1 MNETD
6 LRTQIR
12 EAVRQAL
19 NDAGVAASPD
29 NGKPSPKEYFAPWT
43 GASYEAHPSQQK
55 FDIAEASNLLDKQ
68 VAQFGNL
75 LELTSAQ
82 NCTIEKGKPCDQCG
96 MCRSLGF

>member
-1 MNETD
+1 MSELD

-19 NDAGVAASPD
+19 NNAGVAASPD
-29 NGKPSPKEYFAPWT
+29 SGKSSPKEYFAPWT
-43 GASYEAHPSQQK
+43 GVSYEAHPSQQK
-55 FDIAEASNLLDKQ
+55 FDIAEASQ
-68 VAQFGNL
+68 QIAAQLGNL

-82 NCTIEKGKPCDQCG
+82 GCTIEKGKPCDQCG

>member
-6 LRTQIR
+6 LRNKIR

-19 NDAGVAASPD
+19 ADSPIAASPD
-29 NGKPSPKEYFAPWT
+29 SGKAAPSEYFAPWT
-43 GASYEAHPSQQK
+43 GVSYEAHPSQQK
-55 FDIAEASNLLDKQ
+55 FNIAEASSQLA
-68 VAQFGNL
+68 AQLGPL
-75 LELTSAQ
+75 LEFAPGQ

>member
-19 NDAGVAASPD
+19 NDAGVARD
-29 NGKPSPKEYFAPWT
+29 NSKPSPTEYFAPWT
-43 GASYEAHPSQQK
+43 GISYEAHPSQQK
-55 FDIAEASNLLDKQ
+55 LNIAEASSLLANQ
-68 VAQFGNL
+68 TTQLGNL
-75 LELTSAQ
+75 LEFTSAQ
-82 NCTIEKGKPCDQCG
+82 GCTIEKNKPCDQCG

>member
-19 NDAGVAASPD
+19 NDAGVAAWPD
-29 NGKPSPKEYFAPWT
+29 SGKPSPSEYFAPWT
-43 GASYEAHPSQQK
+43 GVSYEAHPSQQK
-55 FDIAEASNLLDKQ
+55 LNIAEASSLLANQ
-68 VAQFGNL
+68 TAQLGNL
-75 LELTSAQ
+75 LEFASAQ

>member
-19 NDAGVAASPD
+19 NDAGVVASPD
-29 NGKPSPKEYFAPWT
+29 SGKPSPKEYFAPWT
-43 GASYEAHPSQQK
+43 GISYESHPSQQK
-55 FDIAEASNLLDKQ
+55 FNIAEASQ
-68 VAQFGNL
+68 QIAAQLGNL
-75 LELTSAQ
+75 LEFTSAQ
-82 NCTIEKGKPCDQCG
+82 GCTIEKNKPCDQCG

>member
-6 LRTQIR
+6 LRNKIR

-19 NDAGVAASPD
+19 ANSSDILPD
-29 NGKPSPKEYFAPWT
+29 GAKTAPAEYIAPWT
-43 GASYEAHPSQQK
+43 GVSYEAHPSQQK
-55 FDIAEASNLLDKQ
+55 LNIGEASSLLGSQIADQ
-68 VAQFGNL
+68 LGSL
-75 LELTSAQ
+75 LELSSGQ

>member
-29 NGKPSPKEYFAPWT
+29 SGKPSAKEYFAPWT
-43 GASYEAHPSQQK
+43 GISYEAHPSQQK
-55 FDIAEASNLLDKQ
+55 LNIAEASQ
-68 VAQFGNL
+68 QIAAQLGNL
-75 LELTSAQ
+75 LEFTSAQ
-82 NCTIEKGKPCDQCG
+82 GCTIEKNKPCDQCG

>member
-29 NGKPSPKEYFAPWT
+29 SGKPSPKEYFAPWT
-43 GASYEAHPSQQK
+43 GVSYEAHPSQQK
-55 FDIAEASNLLDKQ
+55 FNIAEASQ
-68 VAQFGNL
+68 QIAAQLGNL
-75 LELTSAQ
+75 LEFTSAQ
-82 NCTIEKGKPCDQCG
+82 GCTIEKNKPCDQCG

>member
-29 NGKPSPKEYFAPWT
+29 SGKPSPKEYFAPWT
-43 GASYEAHPSQQK
+43 GVSYEAHPSQQK
-55 FDIAEASNLLDKQ
+55 LNIAEASQ
-68 VAQFGNL
+68 QIAAQLGNL
-75 LELTSAQ
+75 LEFTSAQ
-82 NCTIEKGKPCDQCG
+82 GCTIEKNKPCDQCG